1 MHFLTNCDQTIGS
14 WFATHRTP
22 IGIAVMR
29 DITALGGHTVLSLIV
44 VFTIGFLVAL
54 RRRRTAAFVLIAV
67 LGGSLLS
74 ESIKLLIGR
83 ERPVPTDQELMVLL
97 PHSASFPS
105 GHSMLSAVVYLTAAL
120 LVAGRLQ
127 GRRLHAYLIGWS
139 LFLAF
144 IIGISRLYLG
154 VHYFTDVVAGWIG
167 GLIWALFCR
176 WLEDHWVT
184 FRERAVAVDE
194 GSEPV

>member
-1 MHFLTNCDQTIGS
+1 
-14 WFATHRTP
+14 
-22 IGIAVMR
+22 
-29 DITALGGHTVLSLIV
+29 
-44 VFTIGFLVAL
+44 
-54 RRRRTAAFVLIAV
+54 
-67 LGGSLLS
+67 
-74 ESIKLLIGR
+74 
-83 ERPVPTDQELMVLL
+83 MVLL

-120 LVAGRLQ
+120 LVANRLQ

-139 LFLAF
+139 LLLAF
-144 IIGISRLYLG
+144 LIGISRLYLG

-176 WLEDHWVT
+176 WVEDHWAT